1 MDNYIPHNTANEQA
15 KAYWTDPR
23 NFPTYKPPRT
33 RIEKLI
39 NPQTRA
45 ERRRAARFRGIVG
58 AVALMAMM
66 PPNDFKG
73 GIYNG

>member
-15 KAYWTDPR
+15 LAYWTDTR
-23 NFPTYKPPRT
+23 NFPLYVEKRS
-33 RIEKLI
+33 RIQKLI

-45 ERRRAARFRGIVG
+45 EKRRAARFRGIVG
-58 AVALMAMM
+58 AAALMAMM
-66 PPNDFKG
+66 PQVDFQK